1 MRSNETITKYFGIAE
16 NSYQINFFDIKVNRD
31 TKAFVDPGVLRA
43 SINSFSDEC
52 KDLIV
57 DFFQEFLAALK
68 SNNETR
74 GLYLLD
80 GLKETNYF
88 HLGLS
93 KEKSNGRSVG
103 KELNQKIWDSFKNSK
118 AAKSG
123 FLNDIEDSALFI
135 ENIGPDRISD
145 MVCAIL
151 REKFAIYTLNI
162 STYYNMQNSLKEE
175 TLLCWENKEWIKK
188 KFLLPNSE
196 FTPLLF
202 IPKYLIRRKTITNSR
217 FYQNNYLFPHLRQK
231 LIDSNSEL
239 VKILKTHNGK
249 KEERKTVYNKD
260 LKKKFGST
268 KFDITNQ
275 TDNNRDAYEKYKKS
289 ILENP
294 PKIIS
299 LEDLAKT
306 LNVYIFD
313 PNKILK
319 EYKEIGTDINK
330 FKKLSDSIIN
340 TIFHG
345 SLIFKEN
352 LSVKTL
358 SADTYFINNFQPFFN
373 LVRQRYHTDE
383 LLILKLNEELNEKT
397 LKNIEEVYSTHKFKM
412 IFCRSKDRSTCPNA
426 SIVIED
432 SDLNEIIYDY
442 KEGILFNNNG
452 FLIKHI
458 K

>member
-1 MRSNETITKYFGIAE
+1 MRSNETITKYFGIAD
-16 NSYQINFFDIKVNRD
+16 NAYQINFFDIKVNRD

-43 SINSFSDEC
+43 SNNSFSDEC

-57 DFFQEFLAALK
+57 DFFKEFIDALK
-68 SNNETR
+68 TNNETR

-151 REKFAIYTLNI
+151 REKFAIYTQKI
-162 STYYNMQNSLKEE
+162 SAYYNLQNHLKEE
-175 TLLCWENKEWIKK
+175 TLLCWESKAWVKK
-188 KFLLPNSE
+188 KFLLPQTE

-202 IPKYLIRRKTITNSR
+202 VPKYLIRRKTITNSR
-217 FYQNNYLFPHLRQK
+217 FYQNNYLFPHLRQQ

-239 VKILKTHNGK
+239 VKIIKTHNGK
-249 KEERKTVYNKD
+249 KEERKTVYNKV
-260 LKKKFGST
+260 LKKKFGS
-268 KFDITNQ
+268 KKIDITEQ
-275 TDNNRDAYEKYKKS
+275 TEKNRDAYENYKKN

-294 PKIIS
+294 PKIIP

-306 LNVYIFD
+306 LNTYIFD

-319 EYKEIGTDINK
+319 ELKEIKNNGQK
-330 FKKLSDSIIN
+330 FNILCDLIVN

-345 SLIFKEN
+345 SLIFKEHLINRN
-352 LSVKTL
+352 LNANV
-358 SADTYFINNFQPFFN
+358 YFINNFQPLFN
-373 LVRQRYHTDE
+373 FIRQRYNTDE
-383 LLILKLNEELNEKT
+383 LLILKFNEGLTNDHLE
-397 LKNIEEVYSTHKFKM
+397 NIGENYSEYKFKI
-412 IFCRSKDRSTCPNA
+412 IFCQSKKNLNPSSSA
-426 SIVIED
+426 LIIEA
-432 SDLNEIIYDY
+432 SDLNEIVYDF
-442 KEGILFNNNG
+442 KEGTLFDNDS
-452 FLIKHI
+452 FLFKNIK
-458 K
+458 